1 MNDLQDIL
9 QNTDLGAQELLIEAI
24 AWLQSHPEYLEGLQ
38 RDSTLKTLQTDRPSM
53 VGFSVLADRLETG
66 LDQGAEARKLLQEFR
81 TEIETSTARIAQN
94 LYPILQPT
102 APVRV
107 LTLSYSSTL
116 REVMLNVSDLIG
128 TVHVLESEPGG
139 EGKRLAED
147 FGKQSIEA
155 VVHPDKNLESLA
167 EVCDLG
173 LIGADTVFPDGSVL
187 NKVLSR
193 HLGEALKERSKPFY
207 VLASRWKHSPESFS
221 PDRLSEPD
229 RKLFERIPSEF
240 ISAIVSD

>member
-24 AWLQSHPEYLEGLQ
+24 AWLQSHPECLEGLQ

-102 APVRV
+102 APARV

-116 REVMLNVSDLIG
+116 REVLLNVSDLIAA
-128 TVHVLESEPGG
+128 VHVLESQPGG
-139 EGKRLAED
+139 EGKRFAKDLRTE
-147 FGKQSIEA
+147 QIEA
-155 VVHPDKNLESLA
+155 TVYPDNKLEFLVK
-167 EVCDLG
+167 ECHVG
-173 LIGADTVFPDGSVL
+173 IIGADTVFPDGSVL
-187 NKVLSR
+187 NKTLSR
-193 HLGEALKERSKPFY
+193 ELGQSLSEAGKPFY

-229 RKLFERIPSEF
+229 RKLFERVPPEI